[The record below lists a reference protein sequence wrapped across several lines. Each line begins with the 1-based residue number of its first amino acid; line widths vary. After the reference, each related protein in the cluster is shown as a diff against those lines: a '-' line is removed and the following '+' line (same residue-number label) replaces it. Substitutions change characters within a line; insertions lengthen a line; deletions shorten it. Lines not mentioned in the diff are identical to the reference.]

1 MKLLRVTA
9 QGLPLFKEKLDLSFY
24 AQQRVAEEDKMNL
37 YSLFSNI
44 YLNPANA
51 FIGINASGKTSVL
64 KVLLLALGIINNEP
78 INHINTKEILGNTE
92 KAVLNVYFYSETT
105 KEICRLET
113 VITSKNTKV
122 EGVVYSI
129 ESESLWSKKA
139 EEVTTRKAMLDF
151 EEREPFIVRDEQ
163 ESFLSDDVSIM
174 IAYNKK
180 TGEHI
185 KVVSM
190 LLFTNVN
197 VLPFSEG
204 IPVEVISY
212 LDPTIEKLY
221 FDEEPKRAHWSEI
234 GQLYHN
240 DKIIDEYIDEA
251 ISKVDVEA
259 IKKANLKVVVDCG
272 SGAGSYTAPYLI
284 RKLGCDVTTL
294 NCQADGFF
302 PGRDPEPI
310 EENLQELIN
319 VVKQLNADIG
329 LAHDGDADRTIC
341 IDEKGNFVLGDKT
354 FSLVEKQML
363 KENNG
368 GTIVTTVATS
378 QAIYDIAE
386 EYNGEVIATAVGDLL
401 VARKLKDENGLFGG
415 EENGGL
421 IFPDFVYGRDAV
433 MTVAKIL
440 ETIAKEKKPL
450 SKLVEELPVYYATKT
465 KIECSDDLKDE
476 VMNNIADEIK
486 TTTDFE
492 LDTTDGVKILKEDG
506 WVIIRPSGTEPIFRC
521 FAESDS
527 QEKADAMTEWGLSLI
542 KKYKH

>member
-1 MKLLRVTA
+1 MRQLIMSDKKR
-9 QGLPLFKEKLDLSFY
+9 LFGTFGVR
-24 AQQRVAEEDKMNL
+24 RVANEVLTPEFASRLAACYGSVVQGTVAVGGDTRTSSPMLMEAVKAGLLSSGCDVVDLGILPTPGVQYGVRKYYDGGVMITA
-37 YSLFSNI
+37 SH
-44 YLNPANA
+44 NPPKYNGIK
-51 FIGINASGKTSVL
+51 FLDELGIGIPD
-64 KVLLLALGIINNEP
+64 EM
-78 INHINTKEILGNTE
+78 E
-92 KAVLNVYFYSETT
+92 
-105 KEICRLET
+105 LE
-113 VITSKNTKV
+113 
-122 EGVVYSI
+122 
-129 ESESLWSKKA
+129 
-139 EEVTTRKAMLDF
+139 
-151 EEREPFIVRDEQ
+151 
-163 ESFLSDDVSIM
+163 
-174 IAYNKK
+174 
-180 TGEHI
+180 
-185 KVVSM
+185 
-190 LLFTNVN
+190 
-197 VLPFSEG
+197 
-204 IPVEVISY
+204 
-212 LDPTIEKLY
+212 IEKLY

-251 ISKVDVEA
+251 ISKVDFEA

-386 EYNGEVIATAVGDLL
+386 EYNGKVIATAVGDLL

-450 SKLVEELPVYYATKT
+450 SQLVEELPVYYATKT
-465 KIECSDDLKDE
+465 KIECSDDLKEE